1 MQLVNTKAY
10 SSLISNNANQ
20 KCPDTKKM
28 DKRTIHLLLAKDA
41 KTTTKTTENDGK
53 MSHGQEKPGQDT
65 HAESLACS
73 DELDAW

>member
-1 MQLVNTKAY
+1 
-10 SSLISNNANQ
+10 
-20 KCPDTKKM
+20 M